1 MERPAPAASLVGDH
15 QPEGRRSPTQKGA
28 GRVQCLALLADSPW
42 DGRAQG
48 LNLGGILRP
57 DDSMDV
63 ERLFHDDES
72 VRRFIARMGDPRRLT
87 ACYEAGPTGYGLAR
101 QLDHLGVRCR
111 VVAPSLIPKAPG
123 DRIKTDRR
131 DCRRLARLDR
141 AGELVAIRVPSSAE
155 EAVRDLCRARG
166 DMVIDLDR
174 ARRRLG
180 AFMLRHDRI
189 WRGGS
194 NWTLKHE
201 QWLLSQRFDDPA
213 LAATFSQYRSVVE
226 ERRLRPVAI
235 ECDLLAYCDQD
246 PYAEAVHRL
255 CCYRGV
261 DWIGALTLVSEVC
274 DWRRFDQRLVVHELR
289 GPGGLGT
296 LQRKPHPPGPHHQGG
311 QRAPAYP
318 AHRVRLGL
326 PTWSLRR
333 AAHRQGPGAL
343 RRRDPGAGLE
353 GPGAPLRA
361 LPEAGSPQERQERG
375 GHRHRPGTGGLP
387 LGRDDRLMIPAVNQS
402 RFLVGRK

>member
-1 MERPAPAASLVGDH
+1 
-15 QPEGRRSPTQKGA
+15 
-28 GRVQCLALLADSPW
+28 
-42 DGRAQG
+42 
-48 LNLGGILRP
+48 
-57 DDSMDV
+57 MDV

-226 ERRLRPVAI
+226 ERRLRLVAI
-235 ECDLLAYCDQD
+235 ESDLLAYRDQD

-274 DWRRFDQRLVVHELR
+274 DWRRFANASSFMSFVGLVASEHSSGSHTHRGHITKAGNEHLRTQLIESAWAYQR
-289 GPGGLGT
+289 GPYV
-296 LQRKPHPPGPHHQGG
+296 G
-311 QRAPAYP
+311 QRIAKAQEHCG
-318 AHRVRLGL
+318 AETRERAWKAQVRLCGRF
-326 PTWSLRR
+326 RR
-333 AAHRQGPGAL
+333 LAARKNVKSVVATAIAREL
-343 RRRDPGAGLE
+343 AG
-353 GPGAPLRA
+353 
-361 LPEAGSPQERQERG
+361 
-375 GHRHRPGTGGLP
+375 
-387 LGRDDRLMIPAVNQS
+387 
-402 RFLVGRK
+402 FLWGEMTA